1 MVTKNVFE
9 LTQEGVNQL
18 KEELAY
24 LLGEARDKN
33 IEALQEARAQGDLSE
48 NADYDAAREEQS
60 RIESRILELQNIL
73 KNVKIIAESTD
84 DSKVTIGKNIKVEF
98 VGKGLTKEYKLVGTI
113 EANPFDG
120 KISNESPLGKA
131 ILNKKV
137 GSTIKFKSE
146 TGKELEV
153 KIISID

>member
-131 ILNKKV
+131 VLNKKI